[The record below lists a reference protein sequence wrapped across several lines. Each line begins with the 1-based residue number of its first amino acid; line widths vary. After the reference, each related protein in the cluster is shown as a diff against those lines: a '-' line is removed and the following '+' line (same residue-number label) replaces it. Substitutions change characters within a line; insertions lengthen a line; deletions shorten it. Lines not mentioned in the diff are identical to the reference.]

1 MKLFHFDQKFKVTQE
16 IDIIVLLIRKVLH
29 NDLYGLF
36 GSFSYNDRR
45 PRSHPINQE
54 RSFIN
59 AHSQYKKE
67 NIEFHKKIILDEE
80 EHLL

>member
-1 MKLFHFDQKFKVTQE
+1 M
-16 IDIIVLLIRKVLH
+16 DIIVLLIRKVLH

-36 GSFSYNDRR
+36 GSFSNNDRR
-45 PRSHPINQE
+45 PTSHPINQE

-59 AHSQYKKE
+59 AYSMNKKE